1 MGHRPPAV
9 FVGGAPG
16 LDFLNS
22 IATPV
27 DTPVDWIDDGEG
39 LLFWLEQAQ
48 LVPIEAISSLRAHAL
63 PGELDKVADQARTLR
78 EWFRGFVRRHKGRP
92 LAAEAFAELEP
103 LNRLLERDE
112 TFSRIIPLRAGGNG
126 PFQLQTLRRWRTPA
140 ALLLPIGE
148 ASGTA
153 CLCGGF
159 LQREGLRG
167 PSLHA
172 LLCRPYSR
180 SRTTVVQHGY
190 MREPSE
196 AGYASPAREGTPRFD
211 RRFGLLK

>member
-78 EWFRGFVRRHKGRP
+78 EWFRGFVRRHKARP

-112 TFSRIIPLRAGGNG
+112 TFSRIIPQRAGGNG

-148 ASGTA
+148 ALAQLVCAEDFSNVKA
-153 CLCGGF
+153 CEGHPCTLFFADHTRGRARRWCSMAICGNRAKQATHR
-159 LQREGLRG
+159 QRARAHRG
-167 PSLHA
+167 SIEDLG
-172 LLCRPYSR
+172 C
-180 SRTTVVQHGY
+180 
-190 MREPSE
+190 
-196 AGYASPAREGTPRFD
+196 
-211 RRFGLLK
+211 